1 MSFNWSE
8 YLGLAQ
14 QLAGKALISATQ
26 ESRLRSAISRAY
38 YAAFTQARNYLRDQ
52 DGIAIPTQNTHEYVI
67 NQFSNSADEAR
78 QKIGRQLRRLRQRRN
93 QADYDD
99 TFANLQAIAKIS
111 LKLAAK
117 IIAKLQST

>member
-1 MSFNWSE
+1 MSFDWSE

-14 QLAGKALISATQ
+14 QLAGKAKISATR

-38 YAAFTQARNYLRDQ
+38 YAAFIQARNYLRDR
-52 DGIAIPTQNTHEYVI
+52 DGVVIPTQNTHEYVI
-67 NQFSNSADEAR
+67 NQFLNSSDEER
-78 QKIGRQLRRLRQRRN
+78 KKIGRQLRRLRSNRN

-99 TFANLQAIAKIS
+99 TFADLEAIAKTS

-117 IIAKLQST
+117 IIALINAP